1 MLVFSRKR
9 GEEFLIGNGIRV
21 TVLEIRGNQ
30 VKLGFVAPAEA
41 KICRQEIQ
49 QAVKRLRPTQALA
62 HPHVATASLDLFF
75 LPRFGKGHK
84 AFAAPTALEIAS
96 PRSRL

>member
-9 GEEFLIGNGIRV
+9 GEEILIGDGIRV
-21 TVLEIRGNQ
+21 TVLEMRGNQ

-49 QAVKRLRPTQALA
+49 QAVKRSRPALA
-62 HPHVATASLDLFF
+62 HAHP
-75 LPRFGKGHK
+75 K
-84 AFAAPTALEIAS
+84 
-96 PRSRL
+96 

>member
-9 GEEFLIGNGIRV
+9 GEEILIGNGIRV
-21 TVLEIRGNQ
+21 TVLEMRGNQ

-49 QAVKRLRPTQALA
+49 QAVKRLRSAPA
-62 HPHVATASLDLFF
+62 HDHP
-75 LPRFGKGHK
+75 K
-84 AFAAPTALEIAS
+84 
-96 PRSRL
+96 

>member
-9 GEEFLIGNGIRV
+9 GEEILIGDGIKV

-41 KICRQEIQ
+41 PICRKEIQ
-49 QAVKRLRPTQALA
+49 QVGQTLARPAHA
-62 HPHVATASLDLFF
+62 HP
-75 LPRFGKGHK
+75 K
-84 AFAAPTALEIAS
+84 
-96 PRSRL
+96 